1 MFVYTV
7 IFIFSFFLPLLTPW
21 NGWDTRKRISHL
33 HLLPFDRL
41 ERISL
46 PPITLNY
53 YFTLHFGL
61 KFFLSKERTVLSKE
75 RIVKFNY
82 HNCEIEV

>member
-61 KFFLSKERTVLSKE
+61 RIFFCPRKEQFCRRKELLSLIIT
-75 RIVKFNY
+75 IVR
-82 HNCEIEV
+82 